1 MKPNTHTASLPSNI
15 VTPNIA
21 NKPSPARGI
30 TNLAGLAIR
39 CTRSA
44 SRRAPRIIFIL
55 VAVVFLLAAS
65 AFAEGPALP
74 SFIEVSKKYQF
85 AVAVDVKSAAWTNI
99 TGTVTELD
107 TAGWV
112 TIKQDKGPVRHLNIR
127 QVFFVTEAP

>member
-1 MKPNTHTASLPSNI
+1 MKPNTPTASLPSNI

-39 CTRSA
+39 CTKSA
-44 SRRAPRIIFIL
+44 SRRAPRFTFIL
-55 VAVVFLLAAS
+55 VSVVFLLAAS

-85 AVAVDVKSAAWTNI
+85 AVAVDVKTAAWTQI
-99 TGTVTELD
+99 LGTVTELD
-107 TAGWV
+107 AAGWV
-112 TIKQDKGPVRHLNIR
+112 TIKEDKGPVLHLNMR
-127 QVFFVTEAP
+127 QIFFVKEAP